1 VFALEL
7 FAVGL
12 LLLVSFLIFSFVIEA
27 DRASAPG
34 PRPVAAPPRPVTVMD
49 DAPPLER
56 AA

>member
-7 FAVGL
+7 FAVAL
-12 LLLVSFLIFSFVIEA
+12 LLLVSYLVFSFVIEA
-27 DRASAPG
+27 DLASSPG
-34 PRPVAAPPRPVTVMD
+34 PRPVAAPSHAVAVAD